1 MDRTLLAHLPIVL
14 EVHRRQ
20 GFAAAAN
27 ALGMS
32 ASAVSHA
39 VQAVERALG
48 EPLFTRTTRS
58 VRLTDSGAA
67 FVAALGPALDGIAE
81 AIDHVGAQRGRVA
94 GLLRLN
100 VPRIA
105 LPIAITPMLRVL
117 TSRHPD
123 LVVEVFSDDGLADI
137 VAAGFDAGVRLGH
150 TVAQDMVAVRL
161 TPPLRVAL
169 VASPAYLEA
178 HGEPATIAD
187 LADHRCIGYRFVTSG
202 AVYDWDLLAQGKPV
216 AVAVPGPL
224 RVTDSLYAK
233 ELALLGLGI
242 AYLFEPLVREE
253 LRAGTL
259 RQVLPRAG
267 VEEPGLFLYF
277 PRRAGQQAKMRALI
291 EAAREIEAASRAP
304 AETSAKATA
313 TGTATAKAKT
323 RAAVRTR
330 R

>member
-1 MDRTLLAHLPIVL
+1 MDRSLLAHLPVVL

-58 VRLTDSGAA
+58 VRLTASGEV
-67 FVAALGPALDGIAE
+67 FVAALGPALDEITE
-81 AIDHVGAQRGRVA
+81 AVDHVGAQRGRVA
-94 GLLRLN
+94 GVLRLN

-105 LPIAITPMLRVL
+105 LPIAITPMLRLL
-117 TSRHPD
+117 TARHPE
-123 LVVEVFSDDGLADI
+123 LIVEIATDEGLADI

-161 TPPLRVAL
+161 TPPLRIAL
-169 VASPAYLEA
+169 VASPDYLDA

-187 LADHRCIGYRFVTSG
+187 LAMHRCIGYRFVSSG
-202 AVYDWDLLAQGKPV
+202 AVYDWDLTEHGKPV
-216 AVAVPGPL
+216 SVAVPGPV

-233 ELALLGLGI
+233 ELALLGEGI
-242 AYLFEPLVREE
+242 AYLFEPLVHDE
-253 LRAGTL
+253 LRDGKL
-259 RQVLPRAG
+259 RQVLPRAS

-277 PRRAGQQAKMRALI
+277 PQRAGQQAKMRALI
-291 EAAREIEAASRAP
+291 EVAREVEAASRPEARGAKP
-304 AETSAKATA
+304 AKA
-313 TGTATAKAKT
+313 AKASK
-323 RAAVRTR
+323 AAKGSIRTPR
-330 R
+330 

>member
-39 VQAVERALG
+39 VQTVERALG
-48 EPLFTRTTRS
+48 EPLFRRTTRS
-58 VRLTDSGAA
+58 VRLTDSGEA
-67 FVAALGPALDGIAE
+67 FVAALGPALDEIAQ
-81 AIDHVGAQRGRVA
+81 AVDHVGAQRGRVA
-94 GLLRLN
+94 GVLRLN

-105 LPIAITPMLRVL
+105 LPIAITPMLCLL
-117 TSRHPD
+117 TARHPD
-123 LVVEVFSDDGLADI
+123 LIVEIASDEGLADI

-161 TPPLRVAL
+161 TAPLQIAL
-169 VASPAYLEA
+169 VASPGYLAA

-187 LADHRCIGYRFVTSG
+187 LANHRCIGYRFVTSG
-202 AVYDWDLLAQGKPV
+202 AVYDWDLKDHGKPV
-216 AVAVPGPL
+216 SVAVPGPV

-233 ELALLGLGI
+233 ELALLGEGI
-242 AYLFEPLVREE
+242 AYLFQPLVEAE
-253 LRAGTL
+253 LRDGTL

-277 PRRAGQQAKMRALI
+277 PRRASHQAKMRALI
-291 EAAREIEAASRAP
+291 DVAREVEASSRP
-304 AETSAKATA
+304 QTGAK
-313 TGTATAKAKT
+313 GM
-323 RAAVRTR
+323 VRTSR
-330 R
+330 

>member
-1 MDRTLLAHLPIVL
+1 MDRSLLAHLPVVL

-27 ALGMS
+27 ALGLS

-58 VRLTDSGAA
+58 VRLTASGEV
-67 FVAALGPALDGIAE
+67 FVAALGPALDEITE
-81 AIDHVGAQRGRVA
+81 AVDHVGAQRGRVA
-94 GLLRLN
+94 GVLRLN

-105 LPIAITPMLRVL
+105 LPIAITPMLRLL
-117 TSRHPD
+117 TARHPE
-123 LVVEVFSDDGLADI
+123 LIVEIATDEGLADI

-161 TPPLRVAL
+161 TPPLRIAL
-169 VASPAYLEA
+169 VASPAYLQA

-187 LADHRCIGYRFVTSG
+187 LARHRCIGYRFVSSG
-202 AVYDWDLLAQGKPV
+202 AVYDWDLKEHGKPV
-216 AVAVPGPL
+216 SVAVPGPV

-233 ELALLGLGI
+233 ELALLGEGI
-242 AYLFEPLVREE
+242 AYLFEPLVHDE

-277 PRRAGQQAKMRALI
+277 PQRAGQQAKLRALI
-291 EAAREIEAASRAP
+291 EVAREVEAASRP
-304 AETSAKATA
+304 GATA
-313 TGTATAKAKT
+313 A
-323 RAAVRTR
+323 RAPVRTPR
-330 R
+330 